1 MIEGW
6 AENIENEKFVDAIEF
21 GSLNA
26 YKIVEAIKLSKIE
39 KKNTFNLEPVKKL
52 EDEENEQ
59 NESFL
64 DKNIEQKIKLQDM
77 LDLIS
82 NTFQEKAYSIIYD
95 IFNDYTLDKK
105 SRDDALS
112 SCRNNIVN
120 QILKIDL
127 IKNINPSIKNEIFNY
142 NSLSEQ
148 FSKFVRKIV
157 CNLAL
162 EESKRVD
169 GRDLNQLRPIHCKT
183 NLFNTLHGSA
193 LFQRGQTQVLCS
205 LTLDSPDAMYRND
218 AIVNMMSPSI
228 TNFDKKFMLHYDFP
242 SFATNEIGE
251 CSKSFYLYQFFLIG
265 CDFVI

>member
-6 AENIENEKFVDAIEF
+6 AENLENEKFVNAVEY
-21 GSLNA
+21 GAVNA

-39 KKNTFNLEPVKKL
+39 KKPNANLELLNKL
-52 EDEENEQ
+52 ENEEKEQ
-59 NESFL
+59 NEGSL
-64 DKNIEQKIKLQDM
+64 ERNIEKKDEIQEI
-77 LDLIS
+77 LDLVS
-82 NTFQEKAYSIIYD
+82 NTFQEKAYARIYD
-95 IFNDYTLDKK
+95 IFNDYKLDKK
-105 SRDDALS
+105 SRDEALS
-112 SCRNNIVN
+112 SIRNNIVN
-120 QILKIDL
+120 QILNIDS
-127 IKNINPSIKNEIFNY
+127 IKNSNPALKNEIFNY

-148 FSKFVRKIV
+148 FSKFVKKIV

-169 GRDLNQLRPIHCKT
+169 GRALNQLRPINCKI
-183 NLFNTLHGSA
+183 NLFGTLHGSA

-242 SFATNEIGE
+242 SFATNEIGLVLDIFKIKY
-251 CSKSFYLYQFFLIG
+251 SIQAIF
-265 CDFVI
+265 

>member
-95 IFNDYTLDKK
+95 IFNDYT
-105 SRDDALS
+105 
-112 SCRNNIVN
+112 
-120 QILKIDL
+120 
-127 IKNINPSIKNEIFNY
+127 
-142 NSLSEQ
+142 
-148 FSKFVRKIV
+148 
-157 CNLAL
+157 
-162 EESKRVD
+162 
-169 GRDLNQLRPIHCKT
+169 
-183 NLFNTLHGSA
+183 
-193 LFQRGQTQVLCS
+193 
-205 LTLDSPDAMYRND
+205 
-218 AIVNMMSPSI
+218 
-228 TNFDKKFMLHYDFP
+228 
-242 SFATNEIGE
+242 
-251 CSKSFYLYQFFLIG
+251 
-265 CDFVI
+265 